1 MRASVVC
8 AANVFARR
16 LDVIRSTLRASS
28 TSEVSVWSSVLRC
41 VTEATAAAMKQTS
54 MSWKKETSKLN
65 LPSSSTMGTNP
76 FWASTVSV
84 LFRSAVWAYL
94 RLVPFHKA
102 LAPIIVVT
110 LVLFYLAL
118 FFQDAS
124 HAATTGKEKV
134 TKGDILDIKIPEDS
148 NGIPGKRRHISAEW
162 VVAAPVGEQPSV
174 RIIIAHSYIPA
185 DFPSALRPTCYVGT
199 LSPDTLQDALYCV
212 SRYQHPPHRVLHRL
226 YIHTLPQ
233 SL

>member
-8 AANVFARR
+8 AAKVFARR

-124 HAATTGKEKV
+124 HARKGKV

-148 NGIPGKRRHISAEW
+148 NGIPGKRRNISADW

-174 RIIIAHSYIPA
+174 RIIITHSYILA
-185 DFPSALRPTCYVGT
+185 DLPSALRPTSYVGT

-226 YIHTLPQ
+226 YIHTLPR